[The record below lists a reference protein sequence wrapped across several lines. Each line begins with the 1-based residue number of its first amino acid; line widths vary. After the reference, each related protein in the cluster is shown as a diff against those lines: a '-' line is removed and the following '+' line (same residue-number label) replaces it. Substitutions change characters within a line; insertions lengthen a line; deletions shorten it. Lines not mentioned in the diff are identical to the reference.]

1 MSMEKK
7 KVRKH
12 SLCEKNAVIAMILTV
27 PLGFLTQIAAQSPGA
42 VSALIVSALSIVL
55 LIIYNKWFSPEFDGV
70 FKARVS
76 VKEILLVSATMIILI
91 VGCIII
97 NAVYSGIVF
106 RPSLTF
112 VCLALMAG
120 ISEETIFRAML
131 IPIGMRYL
139 KGSNRALTAVIIS
152 SAIFGPIHM
161 MNIIVGADPL
171 MTILQAFMATCGG
184 VVLAGIYLRTG
195 SILPGMIA
203 HAIYDFINFVTDP
216 TMNDSGVVVSDGGNA
231 GISYYALLIV
241 LSVALLVAGIC
252 LIRKAK
258 REAIENIWKT
268 KWNQDVR

>member
-1 MSMEKK
+1 MEKK
-7 KVRKH
+7 NVRKH

-27 PLGFLTQIAAQSPGA
+27 PLGFLTQIAAQLPGA
-42 VSALIVSALSIVL
+42 AGALIVSVLSIVL

-70 FKARVS
+70 FKARVP
-76 VKEILLVSATMIILI
+76 VKEILVVSSTMVILI
-91 VGCIII
+91 VGCVII

-112 VCLALMAG
+112 LCLALMAG

-139 KGSNRALTAVIIS
+139 KGRNRALTAVIIS

-195 SILPGMIA
+195 SVIPGMIA

-216 TMNDSGVVVSDGGNA
+216 TINDSGVVVSDVGNA
-231 GISYYALLIV
+231 GISYYVLLIV
-241 LSVALLVAGIC
+241 LSVALLAAGIC
-252 LIRKAK
+252 LVRKAK
-258 REAIENIWKT
+258 QEEIGKIWQT
-268 KWNQDVR
+268 KWNI